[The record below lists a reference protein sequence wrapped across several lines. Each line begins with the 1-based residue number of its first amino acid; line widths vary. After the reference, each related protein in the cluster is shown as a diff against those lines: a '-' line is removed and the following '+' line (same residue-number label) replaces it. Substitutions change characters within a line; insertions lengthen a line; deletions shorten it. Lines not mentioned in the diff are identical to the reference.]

1 MGISVSPNHAL
12 AYSRFVTRQFRAHPE
27 WQAEVEA
34 LAKAPLTLL
43 LLEQRLAKLRG
54 EQWQDEAHLKA
65 GLRQCRNFWLCAVA
79 LRDLEQGAPLSEV
92 MLAMSLLADVAISS
106 AVDWLSLQL
115 GLRHGIPSG
124 AESGDKQQFLV
135 VAMGKLGA
143 FELNVSSD
151 VDLIFLYREEGE
163 TAGAAGLRL
172 LPNEDFFTRLAR
184 RLINVLADVTADG
197 YVFRVDM
204 RLRPNGESGALV
216 CSFSS
221 LEEYLMVQ
229 GRTWE
234 RLAWIKARL
243 IGEDAQRQAA
253 ALQLARLV
261 EPFVYR
267 KYLDFSAIAALRDL
281 HDEIRAEARR
291 REARHP
297 EHATN
302 VKLGRGGIREI
313 EFIAQ
318 HMQLIR
324 GGRDKALRTRAT
336 EDVLGLLAE
345 RDLLKGSVVR
355 QLIRTYRLLRAVEHR
370 LQYRDDLQTHVL
382 PCAQDELEALVAM
395 CANLPEPP
403 GSADALLARLAREQG
418 FVAAQFDS
426 LFRTGEE
433 RVAELDQPRFWGAL
447 MLRDESRDDVL
458 TAFHEVGFRDA
469 EGAYRQLQALWS
481 NPRVRR
487 LPSSAQDRFER
498 LVPAAIELAVQHATA
513 GCDAATLLS
522 RMFSLLEAIA
532 SRAAYLALL
541 FEYPDAFSRVAE
553 LLAASPWAARFL
565 IRHPLLL
572 DELLQDPSATP
583 ALAEPSGELLDAELA
598 SAEGDVERQM
608 DLLRETFHAVV
619 FSLLIR
625 DLDQRIAVEAL
636 ADELAAWC
644 DIIIAAALKWSW
656 KSIVRGQASSRVEGP
671 EADAPDFA
679 VIAYGKLGG
688 RELTYASDLDLVF
701 LTGQSGAS
709 DSFTKTSRLA
719 QRLISWLTT
728 HTPAGAL
735 FEVDVR
741 LRPDGEKGLNVATLE
756 GFERYQRENAWV
768 WEHQALTRAR
778 FCAGDVTLGAEFER
792 IRRQILS
799 QVRDLEVLKTEIS
812 SMRRRMHDA
821 HPNHSSEFDLKH
833 DAGGMVDIEFSVQF
847 LILGYA
853 HQEPG
858 LLDNVGNIALLGRAA
873 EAGLIDKALADE
885 VANAYRALRFAQHRL
900 RLAESRFARLSADQF
915 VPERKAVQLL
925 YNSLLLAA
933 QPAPS

>member
-1 MGISVSPNHAL
+1 MIPANHAL
-12 AYSRFVTRQFRAHPE
+12 AKSRFVTRQFRAHPE
-27 WQAEVEA
+27 WQAEVA
-34 LAKAPLTLL
+34 LLAGAPLTPEILR
-43 LLEQRLAKLRG
+43 QRLALIQG
-54 EQWQDEAHLKA
+54 DGWQDEAHLKS
-65 GLRQCRNFWLCAVA
+65 GLRQLRNFWLCAVA
-79 LRDLEQGAPLSEV
+79 LRDLEQGAPLAEV
-92 MLAMSLLADVAISS
+92 MLAMSLLADLAITS
-106 AVDWLSLQL
+106 AVDWLALQL
-115 GLRHGIPSG
+115 SRRHGIPG
-124 AESGDKQQFLV
+124 GVESGLPQQFLV
-135 VAMGKLGA
+135 LAMGKLGA

-163 TAGAAGLRL
+163 TQGEPGQRL
-172 LPNEDFFTRLAR
+172 LANEDFFTRLAR

-204 RLRPNGESGALV
+204 RLRPNGDSGALV

-243 IGEDAQRQAA
+243 IGSDPERLAA
-253 ALQLARLV
+253 SHQLARLV

-281 HDEIRAEARR
+281 HDEIRAEAKR
-291 REARHP
+291 REVRHP
-297 EHATN
+297 EHAAN

-336 EDVLGLLAE
+336 EDVLVLLAE
-345 RDLLKGSVVR
+345 RELLKGSVVR

-370 LQYRDDLQTHVL
+370 LQYRDDQQTHVL
-382 PCAQDELEALVAM
+382 PSASEELEALLAM
-395 CANLPEPP
+395 CADLPEAPA
-403 GSADALLARLAREQG
+403 SVDALLARLAREQG

-426 LFRTGEE
+426 LFRTGQE
-433 RVAELDQPRFWGAL
+433 RVAQVEQPRFWGAL

-458 TAFHEVGFRDA
+458 TAFHEVGFRDV

-487 LPSSAQDRFER
+487 LPASAQDRFER
-498 LVPAAIELAVQHATA
+498 LVPAAIELAVRHARA
-513 GCDAATLLS
+513 ECDAATLLS
-522 RMFSLLEAIA
+522 RLFSLLEAIA

-541 FEYPDAFSRVAE
+541 YEYPDAFARVAE
-553 LLAASPWAARFL
+553 LLAASPWASRFL

-572 DELLQDPSATP
+572 DELLQDPHAAPASAP
-583 ALAEPSGELLDAELA
+583 PSGQLLDAELQA
-598 SAEGDVERQM
+598 AQGDVERQM

-619 FSLLIR
+619 FAILIR
-625 DLDQRIAVEAL
+625 DLDQRISVETL

-656 KSIVRGQASSRVEGP
+656 KNIAGNSTAGAIVSD
-671 EADAPDFA
+671 DAPDFA

-688 RELTYASDLDLVF
+688 RELAYASDLDLVF
-701 LTGQSGAS
+701 LTGQSGSS
-709 DSFTKTSRLA
+709 DTFMKTSRLA

-735 FEVDVR
+735 FDVDVR

-756 GFERYQRENAWV
+756 GFERYQQENAWV

-778 FCAGDVTLGAEFER
+778 FCAGNATLGREFER
-792 IRRQILS
+792 IRREILS
-799 QVRDLEVLKTEIS
+799 KARDLTLLRQEIS
-812 SMRRRMHDA
+812 SMRRRMHEG
-821 HPNHSSEFDLKH
+821 HPNHSDLFDLKH
-833 DAGGMVDIEFSVQF
+833 DPGGMVDIEFSVQF

-853 HQEPG
+853 HEEPG
-858 LLDNVGNIALLGRAA
+858 LLDNVGNIALLARAA
-873 EAGLIDKALADE
+873 AAGLIDQALAGE

-900 RLAESRFARLSADQF
+900 RLAEARFARVAADQF
-915 VPERKAVQLL
+915 APERRAVRLL
-925 YNSLLLAA
+925 YNSLLESAA
-933 QPAPS
+933 SSP

>member
-1 MGISVSPNHAL
+1 VSRANHAL
-12 AYSRFVTRQFRAHPE
+12 ANSRFVTRQLRAHPE
-27 WQAEVEA
+27 WQAEVGE
-34 LAKAPLTLL
+34 LAAAPLTPELL
-43 LLEQRLAKLRG
+43 AKRLALLRG
-54 EQWQDEAHLKA
+54 DGWQDEAHLKS
-65 GLRQCRNFWLCAVA
+65 GLRQLRNFWLCAVA
-79 LRDLEQGAPLSEV
+79 LRDLEQAAPLAEV
-92 MLAMSLLADVAISS
+92 MLAMSLLADLAITS
-106 AVDWLSLQL
+106 AVDWLALQL
-115 GLRHGIPSG
+115 SNRHGIPTG
-124 AESGDKQQFLV
+124 AESGLAQQFLV

-151 VDLIFLYREEGE
+151 VDLIFLYQEDGE
-163 TAGAAGLRL
+163 TQGAAGLRL

-184 RLINVLADVTADG
+184 RLINILADVTADG

-204 RLRPNGESGALV
+204 RLRPNGDSGALV

-243 IGEDAQRQAA
+243 IGKDAERHSA

-281 HDEIRAEARR
+281 HDEIRAEAKR

-336 EDVLGLLAE
+336 EDVLSLLAE

-370 LQYRDDLQTHVL
+370 LQYRDDQQTHVL
-382 PCAQDELEALVAM
+382 PSAPEELEALYAM
-395 CANLPEPP
+395 CADLPEPP
-403 GSADALLARLAREQG
+403 ASVEALLARLAREQG
-418 FVAAQFDS
+418 FVAGQFDS

-433 RVAELDQPRFWGAL
+433 RVAQVERPRFWGAL
-447 MLRDESRDDVL
+447 MLRDESKDDVL
-458 TAFHEVGFRDA
+458 SAFHEVGFRDV

-498 LVPAAIELAVQHATA
+498 LVPAAIELAVRHAHA

-522 RMFSLLEAIA
+522 RLFSLLEAIA

-541 FEYPDAFSRVAE
+541 YEYPDAFARVAE

-572 DELLQDPSATP
+572 DELLQDPHAAPAT
-583 ALAEPSGELLDAELA
+583 AQPSGLQLDAEL
-598 SAEGDVERQM
+598 SAAQGDVERQM
-608 DLLRETFHAVV
+608 DLLRETFHAAV
-619 FSLLIR
+619 FGLLIR
-625 DLDQRIAVEAL
+625 DLDQRITVETL

-656 KSIVRGQASSRVEGP
+656 QNIAGTSE
-671 EADAPDFA
+671 APDFA

-688 RELTYASDLDLVF
+688 RELAYASDLDLVF
-701 LTGQSGAS
+701 LTGQSGS
-709 DSFTKTSRLA
+709 SETFMKTSRLA

-778 FCAGDVTLGAEFER
+778 FCAGDATLGREFER
-792 IRRQILS
+792 IRREILS
-799 QVRDLEVLKTEIS
+799 KKRDLEELRREIT
-812 SMRRRMHDA
+812 SMRRRMHDG
-821 HPNHSSEFDLKH
+821 HPNHSELFDLKH
-833 DAGGMVDIEFSVQF
+833 DPGGMVDIEFSVQF

-853 HQEPG
+853 HQERG
-858 LLDNVGNIALLGRAA
+858 LLDNVGNIALLARAA
-873 EAGLIDKALADE
+873 AAGLIEQGQAAE
-885 VANAYRALRFAQHRL
+885 VANAYRSLRFAQHRL
-900 RLAESRFARLSADQF
+900 RLAEARFARVAQDQF
-915 VPERKAVQLL
+915 SAERQAVRLL
-925 YNSLLLAA
+925 YNSLLEPAA
-933 QPAPS
+933 GAS